1 MRPPAL
7 APAQT
12 QGNRRTADLVRIA
25 MRASRSTGP
34 LGWPALG
41 PFDVRRAERGGLGV
55 GRGRPTSL
63 LGRGGWPQPTGRLRF
78 QPMQRPAEASQPY
91 QQIRKR
97 PAPRRRRRI
106 SSRLLRRSR
115 SGKRLRSSLATSHS
129 SYQRPPASRL
139 RSWPGGTAV
148 PAVMSGGKR
157 AGRPFPLIFR
167 GPFAMG
173 HWYHSAAPT
182 TGTNSNLRPSNSPR
196 SLNFSAG
203 MTSRARKLRV
213 M

>member
-25 MRASRSTGP
+25 MRTSRSTGP

-41 PFDVRRAERGGLGV
+41 PFDVWRAERGGLGV

-63 LGRGGWPQPTGRLRF
+63 LGRGGWPQPAGRLRF
-78 QPMQRPAEASQPY
+78 QPMQQPAEASQPY
-91 QQIRKR
+91 QQIR
-97 PAPRRRRRI
+97 
-106 SSRLLRRSR
+106 
-115 SGKRLRSSLATSHS
+115 KRLRSSLATSHS

-148 PAVMSGGKR
+148 RAVMSGGKR

-173 HWYHSAAPT
+173 HWYHSAAST